1 MPKVILD
8 TDFLL
13 NCLRWK
19 IDIKKELE
27 RILDEPFEICILDN
41 TIDELKGKKDEKLA
55 KAFIKEFKIIKTNIK
70 GSFDEAVL
78 NYEGSYIATQDKLLK
93 EKLKKANFGII
104 VIRQKSHL
112 WTENV
117 L

>member
-1 MPKVILD
+1 MLKIILD

-19 IDIKKELE
+19 IDINKEIT
-27 RILDEPFEICILDN
+27 RILDEQFEICILSN
-41 TIDELKGKKDEKLA
+41 TLEELKGKKDEKLA
-55 KAFIKEFKIIKTNIK
+55 NAFIQRLAIISTGNEGK
-70 GSFDEAVL
+70 FDKAIL
-78 NYEGSYIATQDKLLK
+78 SYPGSYVATQDKDLK

-104 VIRQKSHL
+104 TIRQKSHL
-112 WTENV
+112 QVQNV